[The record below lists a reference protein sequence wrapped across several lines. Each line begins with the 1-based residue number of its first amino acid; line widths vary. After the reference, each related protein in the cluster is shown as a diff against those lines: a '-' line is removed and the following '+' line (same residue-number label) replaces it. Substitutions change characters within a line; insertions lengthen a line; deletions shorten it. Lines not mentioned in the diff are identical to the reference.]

1 MPATPRISPPSAV
14 KDTLSSFLTPSP
26 SRTVRPLTSS
36 RSTGISYRGRS
47 MFRVTAWPTIMSV
60 RAWGLV
66 SLVFTVPMYFPLR
79 RTDTLSERAMT
90 SWSLW
95 VMMTMAFP
103 SAFMA
108 RSTSKSLSVSWGVRT
123 AVGSS
128 KIRMSAPR

>member
-1 MPATPRISPPSAV
+1 
-14 KDTLSSFLTPSP
+14 
-26 SRTVRPLTSS
+26 
-36 RSTGISYRGRS
+36 